1 MTRSLFRHKKAPP
14 VGCFFAVLAQLFAGI
29 LIQMYGAVEIFGAAA
44 GTATAGTG
52 AGTGAGAAAGAG
64 TVAAAAESAAAKAAT
79 AAAAAEAALP
89 AAALGRAGPGFGTHA
104 AGPGPA
110 AGAPRVPQ
118 AIDEHIPG
126 AEAAHITAYG
136 GEYGHDEA

>member
-1 MTRSLFRHKKAPP
+1 
-14 VGCFFAVLAQLFAGI
+14 
-29 LIQMYGAVEIFGAAA
+29 MYGAVEIFGAAA

-64 TVAAAAESAAAKAAT
+64 TVAAAAEAAAAKAAA

-89 AAALGRAGPGFGTHA
+89 AALGRAGPGFGTHA
-104 AGPGPA
+104 AGPGLA
-110 AGAPRVPQ
+110 AGAPKVPQ
-118 AIDEHIPG
+118 TIDEHLPG